1 MDNQPPPA
9 AKPRSRTR
17 LIVQAVVSLVLV
29 VAIFY
34 YLLRGIDLALVWAEI
49 RAMTWREDAILAVI
63 AAWNLATYAFVWM
76 SVTPG
81 LSFRRAMV
89 MTQAATAV
97 TNTVPTVGPAIGVG
111 LTYQMLGSW
120 GYSRSRTTVAVLV
133 SGVWN
138 AFAKLG
144 LPVLALALVALQGN
158 ATGGRVV
165 AALLGIAGLVAAI
178 VVFALTLRS
187 EELAERFGLLAGRV
201 ASRLLALIRRPPVHG
216 WELATVK
223 FRTRTL
229 DLLEHGWVPIT
240 AATLVSHLS
249 LYVVL
254 LACLRAV
261 GVSDAEVS
269 WAQVLV
275 VFAFARL
282 ATAIPLTPGGAGVV
296 ELVLIGGLTAAGGD
310 RAQVTAAVLV
320 YRALTWAL
328 PILVGIGCY
337 LWWRRTS
344 LQPEP
349 ATAGGAQGATAGPEA
364 AGATSGDRPGTQAQD
379 SRPRPQAYVRHPS
392 DVLRVVLGA
401 LILLATMTAIHQH
414 RIGVREANLF
424 RLINDLALPGWTRWP
439 VWGVMQLG
447 VIGAVPL
454 VAGLALVTR
463 RIRLAAY
470 AALAGGTIYLVAKL
484 VKAFV
489 QRGRPQTLLEDVHIL
504 FVPDRGLGY
513 VSGHS
518 AVAVALA
525 TVASP
530 FLGRRARRVA
540 WTLAGLVCV
549 ARIYVGSHLPF
560 DVVGGAAL
568 GWAAGALVLLVFGAP
583 TGHPSLDR
591 VRAALQRYG
600 FDPADLAPLPGED
613 RRSARYLVSS
623 HSHPELFVKV
633 VTRERRDSDLLYR
646 AWSWLKHRGRLPSRL
661 GDAVAQ
667 VEHEASM
674 GLLAAAAGVRAP
686 PVLLVRS
693 FGNGAGLLVQ
703 QRVAGHDLTN
713 VNGERLD
720 QARLGEVWRQVA
732 ALRAAGIAHHDLG
745 LASVMV
751 DEQDQVWLV
760 DFDRAE
766 GAASQALLDRDLA
779 ALLAA
784 LEGVADP
791 ALVHASAEQTLGPDT
806 MGRMLPLAA
815 STQRGLIHRT
825 PAPEPASQAGR
836 QLEQRDDHSPR

>member
-1 MDNQPPPA
+1 MVNQQPPA

-17 LIVQAVVSLVLV
+17 LIVQTVVSVVLV

-34 YLLRGIDLALVWAEI
+34 YLLQGIDLRLVWAEI
-49 RAMTWREDAILAVI
+49 RAMSWTEDAVLALFG
-63 AAWNLATYAFVWM
+63 AWNLATYAFVWM

-81 LSFRRAMV
+81 LSFGRAML
-89 MTQAATAV
+89 MTQSATAV
-97 TNTVPTVGPAIGVG
+97 TNTVPTVGPAIGVV
-111 LTYQMLGSW
+111 LTFQMLGSW
-120 GYSRSRTTVAVLV
+120 GYSGARTTVAVLV

-138 AFAKLG
+138 AFAKLA
-144 LPVLALALVALQGN
+144 LPILALALVLLQGG
-158 ATGGRVV
+158 ATGGRVA
-165 AALLGIAGLVAAI
+165 AALTGIAGLVAAV
-178 VVFALTLRS
+178 VVFGLLLRS
-187 EELAERFGLLAGRV
+187 EELARRFGLLAGRV
-201 ASRLLALIRRPPVHG
+201 ASRLLALVGRPPVTG

-229 DLLEHGWVPIT
+229 ELLEHGWVPIT

-282 ATAIPLTPGGAGVV
+282 ATALPVTPGGAGVV

-310 RAQVTAAVLV
+310 REQVTAAVLV

-337 LWWRRTS
+337 MWWRRRTS
-344 LQPEP
+344 LQPQSAP
-349 ATAGGAQGATAGPEA
+349 GP
-364 AGATSGDRPGTQAQD
+364 RPGADPTAAATTTGRPGGPARDRQPQA
-379 SRPRPQAYVRHPS
+379 RAYVRHPS
-392 DVLRVVLGA
+392 DVLRVVLGL

-424 RLINDLALPGWTRWP
+424 RLINNLALPSWTRWP

-454 VAGLALVTR
+454 VAALALLTR

-484 VKAFV
+484 IKEFV
-489 QRGRPQTLLEDVHIL
+489 QRGRPQTLLEGVYIFD
-504 FVPDRGLGY
+504 VPDRGLGY

-525 TVASP
+525 TVSSP

-560 DVVGGAAL
+560 DVLGGAAL

-583 TGHPSLDR
+583 TGQPSLAR
-591 VRAALQRYG
+591 VRAALETYG
-600 FDPADLAPLPGED
+600 FDPADLVPLPGQG

-623 HSHPELFVKV
+623 HSQPELFVKV

-646 AWSWLKHRGRLPSRL
+646 AWSWLRHRGRPPTRL
-661 GDAVAQ
+661 DDAVAQ

-674 GLLAAAAGVRAP
+674 GLLAAAAGVHAP
-686 PVLLVRS
+686 AVLAVRS

-703 QRVAGHDLTN
+703 QRLHGRDLAQPG
-713 VNGERLD
+713 GERLD
-720 QARLGEVWRQVA
+720 QVRLAAMWQQVA
-732 ALRAAGIAHHDLG
+732 SLRKARIAHHDLG
-745 LASVMV
+745 LESVMV
-751 DEQDQVWLV
+751 DEQGQVWLV

-766 GAASQALLDRDLA
+766 AAASQVLLDRDLA
-779 ALLAA
+779 TLLTALDGA
-784 LEGVADP
+784 ADP
-791 ALVHASAEQTLGPDT
+791 ALIRATADQALGQET
-806 MGRMLPLAA
+806 VGRVLPQEAA
-815 STQRGLIHRT
+815 T
-825 PAPEPASQAGR
+825 PAAVAHAAQGS
-836 QLEQRDDHSPR
+836 